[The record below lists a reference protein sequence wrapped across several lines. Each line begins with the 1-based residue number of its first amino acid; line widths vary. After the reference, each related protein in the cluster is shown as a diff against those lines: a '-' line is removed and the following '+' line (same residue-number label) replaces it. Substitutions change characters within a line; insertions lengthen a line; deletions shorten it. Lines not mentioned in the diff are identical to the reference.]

1 MSVAAKN
8 ETPKKISAD
17 EMRKMREKDNRLV
30 KGIFR
35 CYEPRGGSFTF
46 NYKKYRGDQVQ
57 KYTMVDGNTYE
68 VPMMVA
74 RHLNNDCWYPRHSH
88 VLDAAGN
95 PIVDGGKKVQRCSF
109 DSLEFTMDE

>member
-17 EMRKMREKDNRLV
+17 ELRKMKEKDHRMV

-35 CYEPRGGSFTF
+35 CYEPRGGAFTF
-46 NYKKYRGDQVQ
+46 NFKKYRGDQVK
-57 KYTMVDGNTYE
+57 KYTMSDGQTYE

-88 VLDAAGN
+88 VLDSNGN
-95 PIVDGGKKVQRCSF
+95 PILDPGKKVQRCSF